1 MPHSSKSNKHHSKTS
16 FRTFVGF
23 HASSLGSQRKATWS
37 RPPAKTAGSSALLSQ
52 PHLCDR
58 VMSQPI
64 EFTHEGWMITNVPLW
79 KFMDACVS
87 WLYHTYKMSFL
98 LSTSRLWDLY
108 DSVCVQNDAGELYTH
123 RTNRISFFGWQDLR
137 SWSPNM
143 LTAGLTRCFAT
154 DLPHSA
160 TSTSRF

>member
-1 MPHSSKSNKHHSKTS
+1 MPHCSKSTKHHSKTS
-16 FRTFVGF
+16 FRTFIGF

-52 PHLCDR
+52 PQLCDR
-58 VMSQPI
+58 VMSLPI

-108 DSVCVQNDAGELYTH
+108 VYKTTLVNSIYTAH
-123 RTNRISFFGWQDLR
+123 NRISFFGGQDLR